1 MKLNLFIFPLL
12 LIFFSC
18 NKPTENS
25 LVKINIK
32 GQVKLLILKK
42 FEAEEKFGE
51 LNRLKLLEQIELQ
64 FNKSGNITN
73 SLILNNKREI
83 KNKTIY
89 KYDKKDKIIRKLK
102 YNSKGVIVE
111 KIKYNYNQKG
121 ELIQTLSVS
130 QKGSIQSKTEYIYD
144 DYGNKV
150 EESYYDSSFKLKD
163 KFIYKY
169 ENNKLIASSFYDYDG
184 KLNSKNK
191 YKYDKFDNV
200 IEEIEFNA
208 QGLKSSKTSF
218 FYDENKN
225 IIKQVNNWIG
235 YSRYIERFTYLNQDK
250 EKNWTKIAGNSTSIS
265 NNQFE
270 SSKYIIDRIISY
282 Y

>member
-18 NKPTENS
+18 NKQTENS

-51 LNRLKLLEQIELQ
+51 LKRLKLLEQIDLQ

-73 SLILNNKREI
+73 TLIRNNKSEI
-83 KNKTIY
+83 QNKTIH
-89 KYDKKDKIIRKLK
+89 KYDKKDKILTKLN
-102 YNSKGVIVE
+102 YNQKGVLVE
-111 KIKYNYNQKG
+111 KIKYLYNQKG
-121 ELIQTLSVS
+121 ELIQSLSVS
-130 QKGSIQSKTEYIYD
+130 QKGRLQSKTEYIYD
-144 DYGNKV
+144 DYGNKI
-150 EESYYDSSFKLKD
+150 EENYYDSLFKLKD
-163 KFIYKY
+163 KFIYKFY
-169 ENNKLIASSFYDYDG
+169 NNKLITSSFYDYDG
-184 KLNSKNK
+184 KLISKNK

-218 FYDENKN
+218 VYDENKN
-225 IIKQVNNWIG
+225 ITKQVNAWIG
-235 YSRYIERFTYLNQDK
+235 YGRYIEAFTYLNQDK
-250 EKNWTKIAGNSTSIS
+250 EKNWTKIIGKSTSIS
-265 NNQFE
+265 NSQFE